1 MKIII
6 DLQSSDTCKI
16 QLTIEINCISLRDVE
31 EERVIH
37 SRSEKIKFTPY
48 NDANKNFSEFWF
60 VQDIL

>member
-6 DLQSSDTCKI
+6 DPQNSDTCKI
-16 QLTIEINCISLRDVE
+16 QLKDVE
-31 EERVIH
+31 KERAIH

-48 NDANKNFSEFWF
+48 NDAHENFSEFWF

>member
-6 DLQSSDTCKI
+6 DPQNSDTCKI
-16 QLTIEINCISLRDVE
+16 QLTIEINCISLKDVE
-31 EERVIH
+31 KECAIH

-48 NDANKNFSEFWF
+48 NDAHENFSEFWF